1 MMGTEKTAESKKSII
16 LIGIL
21 AVILCVQILLI
32 RRVDDAY
39 NQMNLISEQA
49 AQKIEVGSIY
59 DLKVLGILNEIKDR

>member
-49 AQKIEVGSIY
+49 AQKMEAGSIY

>member
-1 MMGTEKTAESKKSII
+1 METEKTAESKKSII

-49 AQKIEVGSIY
+49 AQKMEAGSIY

>member
-1 MMGTEKTAESKKSII
+1 MGTEKTAESKKSII

-49 AQKIEVGSIY
+49 AQKMEAGSIY